1 VNALDADVIV
11 IGSGF
16 GGSITANRLALS
28 GHKVLVL
35 ERGPWR
41 DSLPV
46 RSMGIA
52 RRAPFPYGWR
62 ALTHLLRTLQ
72 IGRFRLTLNKS
83 GMFEFLSFPGL
94 RILATSAV
102 GGGSTAWGGLL
113 EPPRDPGYW
122 RGRHPDLSPAQI
134 EEHYDKILADMG
146 AVPLTPQRWLPNSI
160 WKHLPC
166 SAEGKCR
173 PALAQPHVA
182 VALAQSEREA
192 GQAIPR
198 GGGVERRTCAFD
210 GDSFLGSRGGAKASV
225 DFVYLAPVLGKGATV
240 RDMCEVTKI
249 APHSSAI
256 GSGYAVHCTDLRTR
270 EKQVVRARRIV
281 LAAGPMNTL
290 RLLFAS
296 LGGPEGL
303 APMPSLG
310 RTFGANGDLLGAW
323 FKNGADAISSFR
335 SPPALGAFTVA
346 GHDAPN
352 FGMGGLP
359 GVETLP
365 LPRVLKRRLAR
376 TVLIFGMGVDS
387 GRASVS
393 FKRGRLH
400 VDYDSTQEPIFGVI
414 RAAFRV
420 LEAESG
426 RRTWALGKPVVP
438 HQWGGA
444 CVGASDRE
452 GVVDHNGE
460 VHGNPGL
467 FVADSSALPA
477 AVGGPPSLT
486 VAAWAHHVANRMAQT
501 GAAAMTTR
509 RP

>member
-1 VNALDADVIV
+1 MDAPDADVIV

-16 GGSITANRLALS
+16 GGSIAANRLALA

-72 IGRFRLTLNKS
+72 IGRLRLTLNKS
-83 GMFEFLSFPGL
+83 GLFEFLSFPGL
-94 RILATSAV
+94 RVLATSGV
-102 GGGSTAWGGLL
+102 GGGSIAWGGLL
-113 EPPRDPGYW
+113 ERPRNPGYW
-122 RGRHPDLSPAQI
+122 SGRHPDLDPGEI
-134 EEHYDKILADMG
+134 EGYYDKILADMG
-146 AVPLTPQRWLPNSI
+146 AVPLAPDRWLPNSV
-160 WKHLPC
+160 WKHLPL
-166 SAEGKCR
+166 SAEGRCR
-173 PALAQPHVA
+173 PAQLQPHVA
-182 VALAQSEREA
+182 LNLAPSASEA
-192 GQAIPR
+192 GQVSEGEA
-198 GGGVERRTCAFD
+198 GVQRQTCAYD

-240 RDMCEVTKI
+240 RELCEVTTI
-249 APHSSAI
+249 ARDPAAA
-256 GSGYAVHCTDLRTR
+256 GGGYAVHFTDLSTN

-296 LGGPEGL
+296 RGGPQGL

-323 FKNGADAISSFR
+323 FKDPEKTSSFD

-346 GHDAPN
+346 GYDAPS

-359 GVETLP
+359 GVDTLP
-365 LPRVLKRRLAR
+365 LPRAVKRKLAR
-376 TVLIFGMGVDS
+376 TVLIFGMGADS
-387 GRASVS
+387 GRASVV
-393 FKRGRLH
+393 FDKGRLR
-400 VDYDSTQEPIFGVI
+400 VDYDATQEPIFEDI
-414 RAAFRV
+414 RQAFRV

-426 RRTWALGKPVVP
+426 CRTRAVGTPIVP
-438 HQWGGA
+438 HAWGGA
-444 CVGASDRE
+444 CVGASDRD
-452 GVVDHNGE
+452 GVVDHHGE
-460 VHGNPGL
+460 VYANPGL

-486 VAAWAHHVANRMAQT
+486 VAAWAHHVADRIAHPA
-501 GAAAMTTR
+501 GR
-509 RP
+509 